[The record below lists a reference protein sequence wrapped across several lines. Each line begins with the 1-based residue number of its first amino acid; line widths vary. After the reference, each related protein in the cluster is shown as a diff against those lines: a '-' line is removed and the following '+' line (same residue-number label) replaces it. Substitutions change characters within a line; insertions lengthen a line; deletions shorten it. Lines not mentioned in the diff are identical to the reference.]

1 MSDMAFF
8 NIGNPCWPSAFGT
21 VEEQHDVYTSIAFV
35 TTPLVKPIV
44 KRSEPVCVREEIL
57 GSFRRLENMRALMLM
72 HRGMPNHLVLVIWCS
87 TFGASLP
94 VIWCQ

>member
-35 TTPLVKPIV
+35 TTPLVKLN
-44 KRSEPVCVREEIL
+44 REAVRAC
-57 GSFRRLENMRALMLM
+57 MREGRDPGLISQA
-72 HRGMPNHLVLVIWCS
+72 
-87 TFGASLP
+87 
-94 VIWCQ
+94 